1 MKYEKEIYY
10 ERKYILAMN
19 DKKYVRAFI
28 YYLLFKHEVL
38 KNEKS

>member
-19 DKKYVRAFI
+19 NKLYIRAVFYKILYKYWEH
-28 YYLLFKHEVL
+28 KC
-38 KNEKS
+38 EK